1 MKALDYV
8 KVIAVTFAVFFLG
21 VLLNL
26 PQGIVVFSSIAA
38 LFVAVSLHTFHEDQK
53 KQKEAAK
60 QAEKQFYEECR
71 SYQITSL
78 ADLTSPEK
86 QQRFDRIAS
95 KYHFSK
101 ASKEDLQKLFDTYNA
116 LQAQKDQQELD
127 QQRQSEIATFQQLT
141 FYANLHGMDKPVAI
155 LSDLQKQSEA
165 AANGTKYIPTRK
177 ESDGAVMA
185 GIASGIGGT
194 IPALMSLSN
203 TAQHNANI
211 RQYNAM
217 VNTANQIMA
226 QGALAA
232 QSRALKYKE
241 TLDNIS
247 IKLVADL
254 PPDQLFQKLTFTAP
268 SIQVSKFGSVTISTK
283 VTADTKLEIFN
294 HLPAFIDGSVIGEI
308 YDGAQ
313 KIGEAVM
320 VFPILGSL
328 FAQMD
333 SDQYG
338 FCRLKT
344 DLNKPV
350 QLEGM
355 CLFCGQ
361 PGKKYT
367 VKFVPGDLWAME
379 R

>member
-8 KVIAVTFAVFFLG
+8 KAIAVTFSVFFLG

-86 QQRFDRIAS
+86 QQRFDRIVS
-95 KYHFSK
+95 KYRFSRV
-101 ASKEDLQKLFDTYNA
+101 SREDLQNLFDTYNA

-127 QQRQSEIATFQQLT
+127 QQKQSEIATFQQLT
-141 FYANLHGMDKPVAI
+141 FYANLHGMDKPVAM

-194 IPALMSLSN
+194 IPALMSLSS
-203 TAQHNANI
+203 TAQHNAGI

-241 TLDNIS
+241 ALDHIS
-247 IKLVADL
+247 VKLVADL

-268 SIQVSKFGSVTISTK
+268 SIQVSKFGSVTIRTK
-283 VTADTKLEIFN
+283 VTADPKLEIFN

-308 YDGAQ
+308 YDGTQ
-313 KIGEAVM
+313 KIGEALWFSLCLAASSLRWAPINT
-320 VFPILGSL
+320 VFAG
-328 FAQMD
+328 
-333 SDQYG
+333 
-338 FCRLKT
+338 
-344 DLNKPV
+344 
-350 QLEGM
+350 
-355 CLFCGQ
+355 
-361 PGKKYT
+361 
-367 VKFVPGDLWAME
+367 
-379 R
+379 